1 MNGWKMRLIQ
11 RNVGAYV
18 ERFLPGMEKLF
29 ILTQIFRPQTLTDGL
44 YCQIFEAKAG
54 RKIIR
59 TMNIMLRSE
68 RTELLK

>member
-11 RNVGAYV
+11 RNEGAYV

-44 YCQIFEAKAG
+44 YCQIFEVKAG
-54 RKIIR
+54 
-59 TMNIMLRSE
+59 
-68 RTELLK
+68 